1 MLTVQHVTNLNQI
14 KDQIQQ
20 ASLTLLLIKTD
31 HCGVCDSVM
40 AKLDDKLPSFPQVK
54 GIYIRMEEAPEVSG
68 EYLVFTA
75 PTLLLFMEG
84 KEVFRQSRFILMG
97 DVEKQ
102 LQGWSEA
109 LQLNGL
115 ESEQYE

>member
-1 MLTVQHVTNLNQI
+1 MFTTEHITSLEQVKNSI
-14 KDQIQQ
+14 KEHT
-20 ASLTLLLIKTD
+20 LLLLLIKTD
-31 HCGVCDSVM
+31 YCGVCDSVM
-40 AKLDDKLPSFPQVK
+40 AKLDDLLPIYPQVQ
-54 GIYIRMEEAPEVSG
+54 GMYIRMEEAPDLSG
-68 EYLVFTA
+68 EFLVFTA

-109 LQLNGL
+109 L
-115 ESEQYE
+115 ES

>member
-1 MLTVQHVTNLNQI
+1 MSGTSREVLSTEHITSLEQVKSSI
-14 KDQIQQ
+14 KKHPI
-20 ASLTLLLIKTD
+20 LLLLIKTD

-40 AKLDDKLPSFPQVK
+40 AKLEDLLPIYTQVQ
-54 GIYIRMEEAPEVSG
+54 GMYIRMEEAPDLSG

-75 PTLLLFMEG
+75 PTLLLFVEG

-97 DVEKQ
+97 EVEKQ

-109 LQLNGL
+109 LH
-115 ESEQYE
+115 S

>member
-1 MLTVQHVTNLNQI
+1 MKQI
-14 KDQIQQ
+14 TTLRQMNAQIQE
-20 ASLTLLLIKTD
+20 APLSLLLVKTD

-40 AKLDDKLPSFPQVK
+40 AKLDDLLPLYPQVQ
-54 GIYIRMEEAPEVSG
+54 GLYIRMEDAPEVAG
-68 EYLVFTA
+68 EFLVFTA
-75 PTLLLFMEG
+75 PTLLLFVEG

-109 LQLNGL
+109 V
-115 ESEQYE
+115 QYYQ